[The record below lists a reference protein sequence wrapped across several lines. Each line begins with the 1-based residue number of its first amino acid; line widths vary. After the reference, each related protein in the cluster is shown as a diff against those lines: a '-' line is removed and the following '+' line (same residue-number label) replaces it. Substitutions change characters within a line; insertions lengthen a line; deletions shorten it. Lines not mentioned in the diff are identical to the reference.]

1 MFSSFA
7 IQRLIITQNIYFYTA
22 VIIFVVG
29 IIGNIL
35 NIFIF
40 TKVKI
45 FQGNRCAFY
54 LIVESI
60 INLCFLIQ
68 IFVPQIY
75 QRIYGIDPG
84 NISIFYC
91 KIRTTL
97 GQSCRL
103 LIDFIVCFEALDQYL
118 TTHYHFSIRKISTL
132 NLAQCL
138 IIVAT
143 TLCISQT
150 IPYIIFYDI
159 VTPFGC
165 IITNKG
171 LTYYYS
177 YVYYIFVHGFFPI
190 LISSLFSVLA
200 YRNVRHLI
208 RRQIPIVRRKL
219 DRQLTAMIFVRVI
232 FFIILLLPYT
242 IFRIYI
248 LNLNISLVD
257 TVHYAILQLTSAIT
271 VSLMLGNHSVNF
283 YIFFATSSRFRHQ
296 VKYFFMK
303 ICWQSLKRWYN
314 SNINRVHPM
323 NISSTASSATSE

>member
-7 IQRLIITQNIYFYTA
+7 IQLLIITQNIYFYTA

-271 VSLMLGNHSVNF
+271 VSLMLGNHSV
-283 YIFFATSSRFRHQ
+283 R
-296 VKYFFMK
+296 
-303 ICWQSLKRWYN
+303 
-314 SNINRVHPM
+314 
-323 NISSTASSATSE
+323 